1 MGLTNLADCTEGAGS
16 CPPISCAM
24 INGCYGLDNSW
35 DQGAVLA
42 SFDLPYPAEPLFACI
57 GLTRCGAMWA
67 TRVLVPFLVS
77 GFALVHGWAIAGPLH
92 DAAHAGD
99 VEKVRELLTQ
109 GADVDERDE
118 RGETPL
124 IKAAL
129 AGQTAAAAALIEAG
143 ANVSARNDRGFSG
156 LHAAAYSG
164 SVEIATM
171 LLDHGVPV
179 DDRADR
185 AITSLH
191 VAGEENQVAVAE
203 LLLNRGADRDALQ
216 ASGYTPL
223 TAATYMRGTDVMVL
237 LKRRGAECAAPEV
250 LGASAHA
257 ECMAAGN

>member
-1 MGLTNLADCTEGAGS
+1 MAATVLCHIIVVTA
-16 CPPISCAM
+16 
-24 INGCYGLDNSW
+24 LDNIGVREHYLV
-35 DQGAVLA
+35 QLCRARQ
-42 SFDLPYPAEPLFACI
+42 SFCSQNRPDP
-57 GLTRCGAMWA
+57 GGAMW
-67 TRVLVPFLVS
+67 TKWVLVLFLVS
-77 GFALVHGWAIAGPLH
+77 SLALVHRMALAGPLH
-92 DAAHAGD
+92 DAAQAGD

-109 GADVDERDE
+109 GVDVDERDA

-143 ANVSARNDRGFSG
+143 ADVGARNDRGFSG

-179 DDRADR
+179 DDRAGR
-185 AITSLH
+185 AITPLH

-203 LLLNRGADRDALQ
+203 LLLNHGADRDALQ

-223 TAATYMRGTDVMVL
+223 TAATYMRGTNVMAL
-237 LKRRGAECAAPEV
+237 LKRRGAECAPPDV
-250 LGASAHA
+250 LGAAAHA